1 MKAALTAAQGALH
14 TFSTEL
20 ENAGL
25 PSPLAAGRG
34 PAPRQQVWT
43 KGKAGEAVLR
53 QPRPRL
59 SDDRAPASAAWAGHT
74 ALPWT
79 GPAPRVHGSSPS
91 PPGIIHATREDGP
104 CLTCLHQ
111 RLEEV
116 AMKAMNTGALPWC
129 RRRRRQAGGRAL
141 LPLGIA

>member
-59 SDDRAPASAAWAGHT
+59 SDDRAPASAAWAGHM
-74 ALPWT
+74 ARHRHLL
-79 GPAPRVHGSSPS
+79 GSSTPVVRTA
-91 PPGIIHATREDGP
+91 PA
-104 CLTCLHQ
+104 LHVCA
-111 RLEEV
+111 E
-116 AMKAMNTGALPWC
+116 G
-129 RRRRRQAGGRAL
+129 
-141 LPLGIA
+141 